1 MLTGIG
7 NCTKLMLTGN
17 GNCKKMQFPYL
28 KYIHNYTIHIQGF
41 QIKLVFIFRI
51 SRKNGKDKIIAE
63 IYNFVRDTLGPSFKP
78 AFSWYLYLCMLDLCT
93 NESFRFVD
101 RKSNETNNCGS
112 ANFWTPLPKPFF
124 DMQCIPY
131 GTEWS
136 KTYDLDKKKIKKKSF
151 QQSQGSFSSVDD
163 FNLHNACFI

>member
-7 NCTKLMLTGN
+7 NCTKLMLTGI

-63 IYNFVRDTLGPSFKP
+63 IYN
-78 AFSWYLYLCMLDLCT
+78 
-93 NESFRFVD
+93 
-101 RKSNETNNCGS
+101 
-112 ANFWTPLPKPFF
+112 
-124 DMQCIPY
+124 
-131 GTEWS
+131 
-136 KTYDLDKKKIKKKSF
+136 
-151 QQSQGSFSSVDD
+151 
-163 FNLHNACFI
+163 